1 MAWTGSGQE
10 FSDFRQYDNL
20 LQEGQSRIEGQLV
33 REKPFASGSSLIFI
47 GKRRKTSAFRP

>member
-20 LQEGQSRIEGQLV
+20 LQEGQSSIEGQLG
-33 REKPFASGSSLIFI
+33 REKPFASGSSLTFI